1 MHNFAKFITPNLTMT
16 ESDKI
21 WQKCL
26 DIIEQS
32 VSAANYRTWFAPI
45 VPLSFENNILTLQL
59 PAFYFVEKLE
69 GQFFD
74 TFSQAFQNVV
84 GPNAILKYAYP
95 DPETTTTNNVT
106 TITEQGR
113 NQSQPMGG
121 GWVPRDKSIDNPF
134 AIVGSKPLNIDPQ
147 LNGDFT
153 FDSYVLGEGNKF
165 AISAAKAVA
174 NKPGENIFN
183 PLFIFG
189 NSGVGKTHLIQAIGA
204 EVKKKDPMRN
214 VIYLSA
220 NRFMHQYMD
229 AGRNNAING
238 FLNFYQMIDVLIVD
252 DIQEIA
258 GKQGTENVFFQIFNH
273 LQQNK
278 RQIILAA
285 DKSPAEIEGME
296 DRLLSRF
303 KSGVIVEVKMP
314 DLDTRMKIIKSKVTK
329 DGIKMSDEIIKYI
342 ATNVTGSVR
351 ELEGSLYSMLA
362 FATLTHED
370 ITLDVARQAVGH
382 LVKIETREINV
393 DNIIRVVCNHYNID
407 PISLQKNTRKHEI
420 VMARQVAMYLCKE
433 MTQTS
438 LSTIGMRLGNR
449 NHSTVLYSCKA
460 VKDMMETDKDFATQ
474 VKKIENTIRG

>member
-1 MHNFAKFITPNLTMT
+1 MADC
-16 ESDKI
+16 DKI
-21 WQKCL
+21 WQQCL
-26 DIIEQS
+26 EIIEQS
-32 VSAANYRTWFAPI
+32 VSAAAYKTWFAPVRPI
-45 VPLSFENNILTLQL
+45 SFEKETLTLEI
-59 PAFYFVEKLE
+59 PTRDFIEKLE
-69 GQFFD
+69 GPYFD
-74 TFSQAFQNVV
+74 QLCQAVQGVA
-84 GPNAILKYAYP
+84 GPNTTLVYKYPEVSEPTP
-95 DPETTTTNNVT
+95 DS
-106 TITEQGR
+106 TITEFGR
-113 NQSQPMGG
+113 KQSQPMGG
-121 GWVPRDKSIDNPF
+121 GWVPRDKNIDNPF

-153 FDSYVLGEGNKF
+153 FDSYILGEGNKF
-165 AISAAKAVA
+165 AISVAMAVA
-174 NKPGENIFN
+174 QKPGENAFN
-183 PLFIFG
+183 PLFVFG

-204 EVKKKDPMRN
+204 DVKKKDPMRN

-220 NRFMHQYMD
+220 NRFMHQFMD

-238 FLNFYQMIDVLIVD
+238 FMNFYQMIDVLIVD

-278 RQIILAA
+278 KQIILAA
-285 DKSPAEIEGME
+285 DKSPAEMDGME

-303 KSGVIVEVKMP
+303 KSGVVVEVKMP

-329 DGIKMSDEIIKYI
+329 DGIRMSDEIIHYI

-370 ITLDVARQAVGH
+370 ITIDVARQAVGH
-382 LVKIETREINV
+382 LVKTEVREINV
-393 DNIIRVVCNHYNID
+393 DNIIRIVSNHYKID

-438 LSTIGMRLGNR
+438 LSTIGLKLGNR

-460 VKDMMETDKDFATQ
+460 VKDMMETDKDFAQQ
-474 VKKIENTIRG
+474 VKQIEFEIRG